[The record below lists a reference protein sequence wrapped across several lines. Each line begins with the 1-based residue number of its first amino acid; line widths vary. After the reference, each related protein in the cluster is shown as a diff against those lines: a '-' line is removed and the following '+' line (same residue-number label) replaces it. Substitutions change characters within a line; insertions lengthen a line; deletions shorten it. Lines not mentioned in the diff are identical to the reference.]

1 MSNLIDQRKCLS
13 LLVFQHIKVRQSSLV
28 FILKIRYEIKDILE
42 MEMKI
47 LEALNFYLVVF
58 HPYRSLPEFS
68 QDSEIYDTSMTHLT
82 WGLVNDTYRMDLI
95 LIHPP
100 FLITLACIYIASVHK
115 EKDIRTWFEELFLDM
130 NIVKNIAMEILDF
143 YENHRLFTEERV
155 HAAFNKLATNP

>member
-1 MSNLIDQRKCLS
+1 LS
-13 LLVFQHIKVRQSSLV
+13 LL
-28 FILKIRYEIKDILE
+28 DP
-42 MEMKI
+42 
-47 LEALNFYLVVF
+47 LNNAD
-58 HPYRSLPEFS
+58 SFS
-68 QDSEIYDTSMTHLT
+68 TSGINDTSMTHLT
-82 WGLVNDTYRMDLI
+82 WGLVNDTYRMDLS

-115 EKDIRTWFEELFLDM
+115 EKDIRTWFEELSVDM